1 MKKKISY
8 LIGFCLIAGSIA
20 FILLTS
26 FRSSLQYYLTV
37 SELKA
42 AEKNYVE
49 RTLKVAGRAASIVR
63 ENQGTKSLY
72 RFQVNE
78 GGKSIPVSYRG
89 IVPDTFKEGS
99 EVVVTGRLMPDG
111 SLEATEIL
119 AKCASKYEAKLD
131 RTDSH

>member
-1 MKKKISY
+1 MKKKAVY
-8 LIGFCLIAGSIA
+8 LVGFCLIAGSIA

-42 AEKNYVE
+42 GEKNYVE
-49 RTLKVAGRAASIVR
+49 RTLKVAGRAASVVR
-63 ENQGTKSLY
+63 ENEGVKSLY

-111 SLEATEIL
+111 SFEATEIL
-119 AKCASKYEAKLD
+119 AKCASKYEAKLEP
-131 RTDSH
+131 